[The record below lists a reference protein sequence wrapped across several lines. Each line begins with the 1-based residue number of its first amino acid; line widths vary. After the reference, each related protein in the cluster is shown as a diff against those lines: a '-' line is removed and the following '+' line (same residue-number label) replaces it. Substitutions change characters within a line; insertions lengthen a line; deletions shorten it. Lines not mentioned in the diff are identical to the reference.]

1 MGTILKNG
9 IAYGASNQPTAAAVP
24 YSNTSSGLT
33 ATNVQA
39 AVDTLGKIT
48 LGNGTATSLVASVE
62 ASRWMKTGRLCTV
75 YFMFIVNGSVANTD
89 VRFTGLPKPKEYIRL
104 AGMRVNTSQAVR
116 VAIQTD
122 GTLRNA
128 YDLIL
133 SNSDTNKQIQV
144 AGTYVIADSEL

>member
-1 MGTILKNG
+1 MRGTQTFGGGSVISG
-9 IAYGASNQPTAAAVP
+9 I
-24 YSNTSSGLT
+24 
-33 ATNVQA
+33 
-39 AVDTLGKIT
+39 
-48 LGNGTATSLVASVE
+48 GTATSLVASTE
-62 ASRWMKTGRLCTV
+62 ASRWTKTGRLCSI
-75 YFMFIVNGSVANTD
+75 YFMFTVNGTIANAD
-89 VRFTGLPKPKEYIRL
+89 VLFTGLPKPKEYIRL
-104 AGMRVNTSQAVR
+104 TGMRVNTNQAVR